1 VKRRNIAE
9 TGVME
14 NISVADFLRDL
25 MKFDNETGRWDV
37 SELVSKM
44 AGNFHQA
51 PRMIANALAVVIL
64 ASNSGSMLAIAWR
77 DRRTRFTANLRQ
89 LYASAAHP
97 VARGRIMFATFST
110 VDAFVRLCMRPCG
123 RKHFRPVFRRP
134 LVSFSIWRPSAILDF
149 QKVCKF
155 NGKYG
160 LEDQYESPC
169 QISSKS
175 VKPLRRYRDFSI
187 FKDGSYPPSWIFALH
202 GQSSH
207 RDESESVE
215 CTDRR
220 LRAAQQHSA
229 GAGRRRQ
236 RRDVCLYALQEAL
249 IIVVDE

>member
-1 VKRRNIAE
+1 
-9 TGVME
+9 ME

-175 VKPLRRYRDFSI
+175 VKPLRRYRDFRFSKMVVI
-187 FKDGSYPPSWIFALH
+187 RHLGFSRFTAN
-202 GQSSH
+202 
-207 RDESESVE
+207 
-215 CTDRR
+215 
-220 LRAAQQHSA
+220 LRIVMSLSLSNVLI
-229 GAGRRRQ
+229 G
-236 RRDVCLYALQEAL
+236 VCVLLSNIPL
-249 IIVVDE
+249 VPVVDGNAETCAFTHCKRH

>member
-64 ASNSGSMLAIAWR
+64 ASNSGSMLAIGWR

-110 VDAFVRLCMRPCG
+110 VDAFVRLCMRPCR
-123 RKHFRPVFRRP
+123 RKHFRPVCRRP
-134 LVSFSIWRPSAILDF
+134 LISFSIWRPSAILDF
-149 QKVCKF
+149 QKFANLTANTVWR
-155 NGKYG
+155 
-160 LEDQYESPC
+160 
-169 QISSKS
+169 IST
-175 VKPLRRYRDFSI
+175 
-187 FKDGSYPPSWIFALH
+187 
-202 GQSSH
+202 SH
-207 RDESESVE
+207 RAKF
-215 CTDRR
+215 RR
-220 LRAAQQHSA
+220 NQSNRCGDIAIFRFSKMVVIRHLGLSRFTANLRIVMSLSLSNVLI
-229 GAGRRRQ
+229 G
-236 RRDVCLYALQEAL
+236 VCVLLSNIPL
-249 IIVVDE
+249 VPVVDGNAETCAFTHCKRH